1 MLAQTAQLFGQRP
14 SALLGVTDPRL
25 ALVLD
30 DALAQRLL
38 AHQAA
43 QQRPGRY
50 SPPPPG
56 TTYEDP
62 MAVAEAEARL
72 RREQQVH

>member
-1 MLAQTAQLFGQRP
+1 VLAQTASLFGQRP
-14 SALLGVTDPRL
+14 SALLGVQDARL

-38 AHQAA
+38 AHQVA
-43 QQRPGRY
+43 QHNQGRGY
-50 SPPPPG
+50 SAPPPG

-62 MAVAEAEARL
+62 MAVAEAEARD
-72 RREQQVH
+72 RREQVH